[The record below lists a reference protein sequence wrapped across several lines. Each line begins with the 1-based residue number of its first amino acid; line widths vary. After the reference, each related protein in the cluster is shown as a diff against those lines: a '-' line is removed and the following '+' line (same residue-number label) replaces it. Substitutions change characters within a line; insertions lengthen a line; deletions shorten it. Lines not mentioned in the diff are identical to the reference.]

1 MIKQQIR
8 LGDLLVSENIITEEE
23 LFKALDVQKEYRN
36 KNEHKKLGEIL
47 IELGFATEKQILE
60 ALSKQLNFPFVDLY
74 GEKIDYKLLSSYPIN
89 LIEKHFIVPFKTGNE
104 YIYVATADPLD
115 YDSLELVEKFSPK
128 PLQVFIALSK
138 DIQIIIERLKIKIS
152 TNELINKVKKEL
164 KNGGTENIS
173 AIDDLLDLILEKAI
187 KDRATDVHIE
197 PLRYNFSVRA
207 RTDGVLR
214 ELFSFEEKEIYYPLV
229 SKIKLLSN
237 MDISEKRKPQDGR
250 FTKNY
255 SSNIYDFRVSTT
267 PTLHGESV
275 VLRILDQEK
284 ILLRMTE
291 LGMSEYNLKRF
302 EKLVHSPYGI
312 VFVTG
317 PTGSGKTTTL
327 YAALN
332 EIKGV
337 DKKIITVEDP
347 VEYEIP
353 LIQQIPVNSKIGVTF
368 SSALRSILRQDPDI
382 IMIGEVRDTETLEAA
397 VQASL
402 TGHLVLA
409 TLHTND
415 APSAV
420 TRMIQM
426 GAKNYMVA
434 DSLIGVVAQRLVR
447 KICPHC
453 KKEYIPSKDEYEM
466 IKPFLKEEI
475 VFYRGTGCKECGF
488 SGYMG
493 REMISEVLL
502 INEKLSHLI
511 AINKD
516 KTELLQVA
524 KEFGFVSMVDDGI
537 NKIKEGVTT
546 LEEILRVVKVDVF

>member
-1 MIKQQIR
+1 MMKKNIR
-8 LGDLLVSENIITEEE
+8 FGDILLEEKIISNEE
-23 LFKALDVQKEYRN
+23 LLKALEIQKDYKN
-36 KNEHKKLGEIL
+36 KVVSKKLGEIL

-60 ALSKQLNFPFVDLY
+60 ALSKQLKVPFVDLY
-74 GEKIDYKLLSSYPIN
+74 GEKINYSLLSSFPLN
-89 LIEKHFIVPFKTGNE
+89 LIEKHNIIPFKQDEE
-104 YIYVATADPLD
+104 YIYIATADPLD
-115 YDSLELVEKFSPK
+115 YDSLELMEKFSPK
-128 PLQVFIALSK
+128 PLKIFITLSK
-138 DIQIIIERLKIKIS
+138 DIQIIIERLKIHFS
-152 TNELINKVKKEL
+152 TQELISKVEKEL
-164 KNGGTENIS
+164 QSGGSENIT
-173 AIDDLLDLILEKAI
+173 AIDDLLDLILQKAI

-197 PLRYNFSVRA
+197 PLRYNFSVRS
-207 RTDGVLR
+207 RTDGVLK
-214 ELFSFEEKEIYYPLV
+214 ELFSFEKDIYFPLV

-250 FTKNY
+250 FSKNY
-255 SSNIYDFRVSTT
+255 EGNVYDFRVSTS

-291 LGMSEYNLKRF
+291 LGMSEYNLKKF
-302 EKLVHSPYGI
+302 EKLAHSPYGI

-353 LIQQIPVNSKIGVTF
+353 LIQQIPVNSKIGMNFAT
-368 SSALRSILRQDPDI
+368 ALRSILRQDPDI
-382 IMIGEVRDTETLEAA
+382 IMIGEVRDEETLDAA
-397 VQASL
+397 IQASL

-420 TRMIQM
+420 TRMVQM
-426 GAKNYMVA
+426 GAQTYMVA

-447 KICPHC
+447 KICPYC
-453 KKEYIPSKDEYEM
+453 KTKYNPAKEELEM
-466 IKPFLKEEI
+466 IAPFLKEEI
-475 VFYRGTGCKECGF
+475 EFFKGKGCKECSF
-488 SGYMG
+488 TGYIG
-493 REMISEVLL
+493 REMISEVLVVSEA
-502 INEKLSHLI
+502 ISHMI
-511 AINKD
+511 AMNKD
-516 KTELLQVA
+516 KTEIIKVA
-524 KEFGFVSMVDDGI
+524 KNQGFVSMIEDGI
-537 NKIKEGVTT
+537 NKIKNGVTT